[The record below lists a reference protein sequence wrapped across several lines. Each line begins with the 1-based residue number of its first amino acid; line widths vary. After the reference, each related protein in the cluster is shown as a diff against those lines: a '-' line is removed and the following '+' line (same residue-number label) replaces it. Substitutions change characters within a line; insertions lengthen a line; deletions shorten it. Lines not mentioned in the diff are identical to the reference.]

1 VSSNIPLKRVG
12 PYEWRIDKG
21 AQPCMK
27 VPATIF
33 ADDVLIEKMKQDLTL
48 KQAMNIAC
56 LPGVQESIYVLPDG
70 HQGYGF
76 PIGGIAATA
85 IDEGGVVSP
94 GGIGYDINCGVR
106 LLRTNLDYKDVKDKL
121 KDLVEEMYRNVPSG
135 VGSEGKVRLSL
146 RELDEVLAHG
156 VKWAV
161 EKGYGWEKD
170 MEHIEQHG
178 SWDLADPSKV
188 SDIAKQRGAS
198 QLGTLG
204 AGNHFLEV
212 QVVDKIYDHEVAKA
226 LGITHEG
233 QVTVM
238 VHTGSRGL
246 GHQIASDYL
255 QIMERAMKKYDI
267 VLPDRELAAVPFETR
282 EAQDYIRAMA
292 SGANFAWTNRQMISH
307 WVRES
312 FGKVF
317 KIDPEKLDLS
327 IVYDVAH
334 NIAKIEEYD
343 IDRRRKKVLVHRK
356 GATRAFPPG
365 SPEIPADHRNTGQV
379 VLIPGSMGT
388 ASYVMVGMSEGRRT
402 WYTAP
407 HGAGRWMSR
416 AAATRTYPVDSVVDS
431 LASKGIVVR
440 AATRRV
446 ISEEAPG
453 AYKDVD
459 RVARVAHEVKIAKLV
474 ARLRPIGVTK
484 G

>member
-1 VSSNIPLKRVG
+1 MMVDVKRVNT
-12 PYEWRIDKG
+12 YEWRIEKSG
-21 AQPCMK
+21 CMR
-27 VPATIF
+27 VPVTIF
-33 ADDVLIEKMKQDLTL
+33 ADDVLIDKMKQDLTL
-48 KQAMNIAC
+48 KQATNVAC
-56 LPGVQESIYVLPDG
+56 LPGVQEGVYVLPDG

-106 LLRTNLDYKDVKDKL
+106 LLRTNLDYEDVKPKL
-121 KDLVEEMYRNVPSG
+121 KDLVEELHRNVPSG
-135 VGSEGKVRLSL
+135 VGSEGKVKLSTQQ
-146 RELDEVLAHG
+146 LDEVLAEG
-156 VKWAV
+156 VKWAID
-161 EKGYGWEKD
+161 KGYGWAED

-178 SWDLADPSKV
+178 SWDIADPSKV
-188 SDIAKQRGAS
+188 SDIAKKRGAS

-212 QVVDKIYDHEVAKA
+212 QVVDKIYDEKIAKA

-233 QVTVM
+233 QVMVM

-255 QIMERAMKKYDI
+255 QIMERAMKKYNI
-267 VLPDRELAAVPFETR
+267 TVPDRELAAIPFESR
-282 EAQDYIRAMA
+282 EGQDYFHAMV
-292 SGANFAWTNRQMISH
+292 SGANFAWTNRQLITH

-312 FGKVF
+312 FGNVF
-317 KIDPEKLDLS
+317 KVDPEKLDLH
-327 IVYDVAH
+327 IIYDVAH

-343 IDRRRKKVLVHRK
+343 VEGKRKKLLVHRK

-365 SPEIPADHRNTGQV
+365 SPEIPADHRNIGQV

-388 ASYVMVGMSEGRRT
+388 ASYVMAGIPEGRRT

-416 AAATRTYPVDSVVDS
+416 EAAVRSYPANTVVEN
-431 LASKGIVVR
+431 LEERGIIVR
-440 AATRRV
+440 ATTRRV
-446 ISEEAPG
+446 VAEEAPG

-459 RVARVAHEVKIAKLV
+459 RVAKVADAVKIAKLV
-474 ARLRPIGVTK
+474 VRLRPIGVTK

>member
-1 VSSNIPLKRVG
+1 MQINLTRVNS
-12 PYEWRIDKG
+12 YEWRISKEE
-21 AQPCMK
+21 QSCMK
-27 VPATIF
+27 VPVIVF

-48 KQAMNIAC
+48 KQATNVAC
-56 LPGVQESIYVLPDG
+56 LPGVQEAVYVLPDG

-76 PIGGIAATA
+76 PIGGIAVTA

-106 LLRTNLDYKDVKDKL
+106 LLRTNLDYKDIKPKL
-121 KDLVEEMYRNVPSG
+121 TELVEELHRNVPSG
-135 VGSEGKVRLSL
+135 VGSEGKVKLTPQQLDQVLS
-146 RELDEVLAHG
+146 EG
-156 VKWAV
+156 VAWAV
-161 EKGYGWEKD
+161 DKGFGWKED
-170 MEHIEQHG
+170 MDHMEQHG
-178 SWDLADPSKV
+178 SWELADPSKV
-188 SDIAKQRGAS
+188 SIIAKQRGAS

-204 AGNHFLEV
+204 AGNHFLEI
-212 QVVDKIYDHEVAKA
+212 QIVDKIFDPQVAKA
-226 LGITHEG
+226 LGVDHEG
-233 QVTVM
+233 QVMVM

-255 QIMERAMKKYDI
+255 QIMERAMKKYNI
-267 VLPDRELAAVPFETR
+267 QLPDRELAAVPFESR
-282 EAQDYIRAMA
+282 EGQDYFHAMA
-292 SGANFAWTNRQMISH
+292 AGANFAWTNRQLITH

-312 FGKVF
+312 FGRVF
-317 KIDPEKLDLS
+317 GTDPEKFDLH

-334 NIAKIEEYD
+334 NIAKIEEYN
-343 IDRRRKKVLVHRK
+343 IEGKRKKVLVHRK

-365 SPEIPADHRNTGQV
+365 SPEIPADHRNIGQV

-388 ASYVMVGMSEGRRT
+388 ASYVMVGIPEGRRT

-416 AAATRTYPVDSVVDS
+416 EAAVRNYPANIVVET
-431 LASKGIVVR
+431 LAEKGIVVR

-446 ISEEAPG
+446 IAEEAPG

-459 RVARVAHEVKIAKLV
+459 RVAKVAHEVKIAKLV
-474 ARLRPIGVTK
+474 MRLRPIGVTK

>member
-1 VSSNIPLKRVG
+1 MPDIQPKRVNT
-12 PYEWRIDKG
+12 YEWRIEKG
-21 AQPCMK
+21 TQECMK
-27 VPATIF
+27 VPVTVF

-48 KQAMNIAC
+48 KQAMNVAC
-56 LPGVQESIYVLPDG
+56 LPGVQESVYVLPDG

-121 KDLVEEMYRNVPSG
+121 KDLVEEIYRNVPSG
-135 VGSEGKVRLSL
+135 VGSEGKVKLTL
-146 RELDEVLAHG
+146 QQLDNVLAEG
-156 VKWAV
+156 VRWAV
-161 EKGYGWEKD
+161 DNGYGWDRD

-188 SDIAKQRGAS
+188 SPIAKQRGHT

-204 AGNHFLEV
+204 AGNHFLEI
-212 QVVDKIYDHEVAKA
+212 QVVDKIYDPEVAKA
-226 LGITHEG
+226 IGITHEG

-246 GHQIASDYL
+246 GHQVASDYL
-255 QIMERAMKKYDI
+255 QVMERAMKKYN
-267 VLPDRELAAVPFETR
+267 VQVPDRELAAIPFNTR
-282 EAQDYIRAMA
+282 EAQDYFHAMV
-292 SGANFAWTNRQMISH
+292 SSANFAWTNRQMIAH

-312 FGKVF
+312 FGRVF
-317 KIDPEKLDLS
+317 KVDPEKLDLN
-327 IVYDVAH
+327 IIYDVAH

-343 IDRRRKKVLVHRK
+343 IEGKRKKVLVHRK

-365 SPEIPADHRNTGQV
+365 SHEIPPDHRSTGQI

-388 ASYVMVGMSEGRRT
+388 ASYVMAGIPEGRRT
-402 WYTAP
+402 WFTAP

-416 AAATRTYPVDSVVDS
+416 EAAVRSYPVNNVVQN
-431 LASKGIVVR
+431 LEQKGIVIR
-440 AATRRV
+440 AATKRV
-446 ISEEAPG
+446 VAEEAPG

-459 RVARVAHEVKIAKLV
+459 RVAKVAHEVKIAKLV

>member
-1 VSSNIPLKRVG
+1 MQISPKRINS
-12 PYEWRIDKG
+12 YEWRIDKDT
-21 AQPCMK
+21 QECMK
-27 VPATIF
+27 VPVTVF

-48 KQAMNIAC
+48 KQATNVAC
-56 LPGVQESIYVLPDG
+56 LPGVQESVYVLPDG

-85 IDEGGVVSP
+85 IEENGVVSP

-106 LLRTNLDYKDVKDKL
+106 LLRTNLDYDDVKPRL
-121 KDLVEEMYRNVPSG
+121 KDLVEEIHKNVPSG
-135 VGSEGKVRLSL
+135 VGSEGRVKLSL
-146 RELDEVLAHG
+146 QELDEVLSRG
-156 VKWAV
+156 VDWAIS
-161 EKGYGWEKD
+161 KGYGWSED
-170 MEHIEQHG
+170 MEHIEQKG
-178 SWDLADPSKV
+178 SWNIADPSKV
-188 SDIAKQRGAS
+188 SKVAKQRGAG

-212 QVVDKIYDHEVAKA
+212 QVVDKIYDKNVAKV

-238 VHTGSRGL
+238 IHTGSRGL

-255 QIMERAMKKYDI
+255 QIMERAMKKYNI
-267 VLPDRELAAVPFETR
+267 NVPDRELAAIPFNSR
-282 EAQDYIRAMA
+282 EGQDYFHAMVA
-292 SGANFAWTNRQMISH
+292 GANFAWSNRQLITH

-312 FGKVF
+312 FERVF
-317 KIDPEKLDLS
+317 NTSAEKLDMHL
-327 IVYDVAH
+327 VYDVAH
-334 NIAKIEEYD
+334 NIAKIEEYN
-343 IDRRRKKVLVHRK
+343 IDGTTKKVLVHRK

-365 SPEIPADHRNTGQV
+365 SPEIPSDHRSIGQV

-388 ASYVMVGMSEGRRT
+388 ASYVMVGIPEGRRT

-416 AAATRTYPVDSVVDS
+416 EAAVRNYPANNVVEN
-431 LASKGIVVR
+431 LEEKGIIVR

-446 ISEEAPG
+446 IAEEAPG

-459 RVARVAHEVKIAKLV
+459 RVAKVADEVKIAKLV
-474 ARLRPIGVTK
+474 MRLRPIGVTK

>member
-1 VSSNIPLKRVG
+1 MQINLTRVNS
-12 PYEWRIDKG
+12 YEWRISKEE
-21 AQPCMK
+21 QSCMK
-27 VPATIF
+27 VPVIVF

-48 KQAMNIAC
+48 KQATNVAC
-56 LPGVQESIYVLPDG
+56 LPSVQEAVYVLPDG

-106 LLRTNLDYKDVKDKL
+106 LLRTNLDYKDIKPKL
-121 KDLVEEMYRNVPSG
+121 TELVEELHRNVPSG
-135 VGSEGKVRLSL
+135 VGSEGKVKLTPQQLDQVLS
-146 RELDEVLAHG
+146 EG
-156 VKWAV
+156 VAWAV
-161 EKGYGWEKD
+161 DKGFGWKED
-170 MEHIEQHG
+170 MDHMEQHG
-178 SWDLADPSKV
+178 SWELADPSKV
-188 SDIAKQRGAS
+188 SIIAKQRGAS

-204 AGNHFLEV
+204 AGNHFLEI
-212 QVVDKIYDHEVAKA
+212 QIVDKIFDPQVAKA
-226 LGITHEG
+226 LGVDHEG
-233 QVTVM
+233 QVMVM

-255 QIMERAMKKYDI
+255 QIMERAMKKYNI
-267 VLPDRELAAVPFETR
+267 QLPDRELAAVPFESR
-282 EAQDYIRAMA
+282 EGQDYFHAMA
-292 SGANFAWTNRQMISH
+292 AGANFAWTNRQLITH

-312 FGKVF
+312 FGRVF
-317 KIDPEKLDLS
+317 GTDPEKFDLH

-334 NIAKIEEYD
+334 NIAKIEEYN
-343 IDRRRKKVLVHRK
+343 IEGKRKKVLVHRK

-365 SPEIPADHRNTGQV
+365 SPEIPADHRNIGQV

-388 ASYVMVGMSEGRRT
+388 ASYVMVGIPEGRRT

-416 AAATRTYPVDSVVDS
+416 EAAVRNYPANIVVET
-431 LASKGIVVR
+431 LAEKGIVVR

-446 ISEEAPG
+446 IAEEAPG

-459 RVARVAHEVKIAKLV
+459 RVAKVAHEVKIAKLV
-474 ARLRPIGVTK
+474 MRLRPIGVTK

>member
-1 VSSNIPLKRVG
+1 MQITPKRIG
-12 PYEWRIDKG
+12 SYEWRIEKG
-21 AQPCMK
+21 TQECMK
-27 VPATIF
+27 VPVTVF

-48 KQAMNIAC
+48 KQATNVAC
-56 LPGVQESIYVLPDG
+56 LPGVQEAIYVLPDG

-106 LLRTNLDYKDVKDKL
+106 LLRTNLDYDDVKPKL
-121 KDLVEEMYRNVPSG
+121 KELVEELHKNIPSG
-135 VGSEGKVRLSL
+135 VGSEGKVRLTMQQ
-146 RELDEVLAHG
+146 LDEVLANG

-161 EKGYGWEKD
+161 DKGYGWEED
-170 MEHIEQHG
+170 MEHIEQKG
-178 SWDLADPSKV
+178 SWDIADPSKV
-188 SDIAKQRGAS
+188 SNVAKQRGMN

-212 QVVDKIYDHEVAKA
+212 QVVDKIYDPEVAKVIG
-226 LGITHEG
+226 LTHEG

-255 QIMERAMKKYDI
+255 QIMERAMKKYNI
-267 VLPDRELAAVPFETR
+267 NVPDRELAAIPFESR
-282 EAQDYIRAMA
+282 EGQDYFHAMV
-292 SGANFAWTNRQMISH
+292 SGANFAWTNRQLITH
-307 WVRES
+307 WARES
-312 FGKVF
+312 FGRVF
-317 KIDPEKLDLS
+317 KTDPEKLDLH
-327 IVYDVAH
+327 IIYDVAH

-343 IDRRRKKVLVHRK
+343 IEGKRKKVLVHRK

-365 SPEIPADHRNTGQV
+365 SPEIPQDHRSIGQV

-388 ASYVMVGMSEGRRT
+388 ASYVMAGIPEGRRT

-416 AAATRTYPVDSVVDS
+416 EAAVRNYPANAVIES
-431 LASKGIVVR
+431 LEDRGIIVR

-446 ISEEAPG
+446 VAEEAPG

-459 RVARVAHEVKIAKLV
+459 RVAKVAHEVKIAKLV

>member
-1 VSSNIPLKRVG
+1 MSQVPLKRVG
-12 PYEWRIDKG
+12 PYEWRIEKG
-21 AQPCMK
+21 SQPCMK
-27 VPATIF
+27 VPATVF

-56 LPGVQESIYVLPDG
+56 LPGVQESVYVLPDG

-106 LLRTNLDYKDVKDKL
+106 LLRTNLDFKDVKDKL

-135 VGSEGKVRLSL
+135 VGSEGKVRLSV
-146 RELDEVLAHG
+146 RELDEVLSEG

-161 EKGYGWEKD
+161 EHGYGWERD

-188 SDIAKQRGAS
+188 SNIAKQRGAS

-212 QVVDKIYDHEVAKA
+212 QVVDKIYDPEVAKA

-255 QIMERAMKKYDI
+255 QIMERAMKKYNI

-292 SGANFAWTNRQMISH
+292 AGANFAWTNRQMISH

-317 KIDPEKLDLS
+317 KVDPEKLDLN
-327 IVYDVAH
+327 IIYDVAH
-334 NIAKIEEYD
+334 NIAKIEEYT
-343 IDRRRKKVLVHRK
+343 IEGKRKKVLVHRK

-365 SPEIPADHRNTGQV
+365 SPEIPADHRNIGQV

-388 ASYVMVGMSEGRRT
+388 ASYVMVGIPEGRRT

-416 AAATRTYPVDSVVDS
+416 AAATRTYPVDSVVDN
-431 LASKGIVVR
+431 LAQKGIVVR

-446 ISEEAPG
+446 IAEEAPG

>member
-1 VSSNIPLKRVG
+1 MQISPKRINS
-12 PYEWRIDKG
+12 YEWRIDKG
-21 AQPCMK
+21 TQECMK
-27 VPATIF
+27 VPVTIF
-33 ADDVLIEKMKQDLTL
+33 ADDVLIDKMKQDLTL
-48 KQAMNIAC
+48 KQATNVAC
-56 LPGVQESIYVLPDG
+56 LPGVQESVYVLPDG

-85 IDEGGVVSP
+85 IDEDGVVSP

-106 LLRTNLDYKDVKDKL
+106 LLRTNLDFNDVKPKL
-121 KDLVEEMYRNVPSG
+121 KDLVEEIHKNVPSG
-135 VGSEGKVRLSL
+135 VGSEGRVKLSL
-146 RELDEVLAHG
+146 QELDEVLSRG
-156 VKWAV
+156 VDWAIS
-161 EKGYGWEKD
+161 KGYGWSED
-170 MEHIEQHG
+170 MEHIEQKG
-178 SWDLADPSKV
+178 SWNIADPSKV
-188 SDIAKQRGAS
+188 SKVAKQRGAG

-212 QVVDKIYDHEVAKA
+212 QVVDKIYDENVAKT

-238 VHTGSRGL
+238 IHTGSRGL

-255 QIMERAMKKYDI
+255 QIMERAMKKYNI
-267 VLPDRELAAVPFETR
+267 NVPDRELAAIPFNSR
-282 EAQDYIRAMA
+282 EGQDYFHAMVA
-292 SGANFAWTNRQMISH
+292 GANFAWSNRQLITN

-312 FGKVF
+312 FERVF
-317 KIDPEKLDLS
+317 NTSADKLDLQL
-327 IVYDVAH
+327 VYDVAH

-343 IDRRRKKVLVHRK
+343 INGKRKKVLVHRK
-356 GATRAFPPG
+356 GASRAFPPG
-365 SPEIPADHRNTGQV
+365 SPEIPVDHRSIGQV

-388 ASYVMVGMSEGRRT
+388 ASYVMVGIPEGRRT

-416 AAATRTYPVDSVVDS
+416 EAAVRNYPANNVVEN
-431 LASKGIVVR
+431 LEEKGIIVR

-446 ISEEAPG
+446 IAEEAPG

-459 RVARVAHEVKIAKLV
+459 RVAKVADEVKIAKLV
-474 ARLRPIGVTK
+474 MRLRPIGVTK

>member
-1 VSSNIPLKRVG
+1 MQINLTRVNS
-12 PYEWRIDKG
+12 YEWRISKEE
-21 AQPCMK
+21 QSCMK
-27 VPATIF
+27 VPVIVF

-48 KQAMNIAC
+48 KQATNVAC
-56 LPGVQESIYVLPDG
+56 LPGVQEAVYVLPDG

-106 LLRTNLDYKDVKDKL
+106 LLRTNLDYKDIKPKL
-121 KDLVEEMYRNVPSG
+121 TELVEELHRNVPSG
-135 VGSEGKVRLSL
+135 VGSEGKVKLTPQQLDQVLS
-146 RELDEVLAHG
+146 EG
-156 VKWAV
+156 VAWAV
-161 EKGYGWEKD
+161 DKGFGWKED
-170 MEHIEQHG
+170 MDHMEQHG
-178 SWDLADPSKV
+178 SWELADPSKV
-188 SDIAKQRGAS
+188 SIIAKQRGAS

-204 AGNHFLEV
+204 AGNHFLEI
-212 QVVDKIYDHEVAKA
+212 QIVDKIFDPQVAKA
-226 LGITHEG
+226 LGVDHEG
-233 QVTVM
+233 QVMVM

-255 QIMERAMKKYDI
+255 QIMERAMKKYNI
-267 VLPDRELAAVPFETR
+267 QLPDRELAAVPFESR
-282 EAQDYIRAMA
+282 EGQDYFHAMA
-292 SGANFAWTNRQMISH
+292 AGANFAWTNRQLITH

-312 FGKVF
+312 FGRVF
-317 KIDPEKLDLS
+317 GTDPEKFDLH

-334 NIAKIEEYD
+334 NIAKIEEYN
-343 IDRRRKKVLVHRK
+343 IEGKRKKVLVHRK

-365 SPEIPADHRNTGQV
+365 SPEIPADHRNIGQV

-388 ASYVMVGMSEGRRT
+388 ASYVMVGIPEGRRT

-416 AAATRTYPVDSVVDS
+416 EAAVRNYPANIVVET
-431 LASKGIVVR
+431 LAEKGIVVR

-446 ISEEAPG
+446 IAEEAPG

-459 RVARVAHEVKIAKLV
+459 RVAKVAHEVKIAKLV
-474 ARLRPIGVTK
+474 MRLRPIGVTK

>member
-1 VSSNIPLKRVG
+1 MMQINLTRVNS
-12 PYEWRIDKG
+12 YEWRISKEE
-21 AQPCMK
+21 QSCMK
-27 VPATIF
+27 VPVIVF

-48 KQAMNIAC
+48 KQATNVAC
-56 LPGVQESIYVLPDG
+56 LPSVQEAVYVLPDG

-106 LLRTNLDYKDVKDKL
+106 LLRTNLDYKDIKPKL
-121 KDLVEEMYRNVPSG
+121 TELVEELHRNVPSG
-135 VGSEGKVRLSL
+135 VGSEGKVKLTPQQLDQVLS
-146 RELDEVLAHG
+146 EG
-156 VKWAV
+156 VAWAV
-161 EKGYGWEKD
+161 DKGFGWKED
-170 MEHIEQHG
+170 MDHMEQHG
-178 SWDLADPSKV
+178 SWELADPSKV
-188 SDIAKQRGAS
+188 SIIAKQRGAS

-204 AGNHFLEV
+204 AGNHFLEI
-212 QVVDKIYDHEVAKA
+212 QIVDKIFDPQVAKA
-226 LGITHEG
+226 LGVDHEG
-233 QVTVM
+233 QVMVM

-255 QIMERAMKKYDI
+255 QIMERAMKKYNI
-267 VLPDRELAAVPFETR
+267 QLPDRELAAVPFESR
-282 EAQDYIRAMA
+282 EGQDYFHAMA
-292 SGANFAWTNRQMISH
+292 AGANFAWTNRQLITH

-312 FGKVF
+312 FGRVF
-317 KIDPEKLDLS
+317 GTDPEKFDLH

-334 NIAKIEEYD
+334 NIAKIEEYN
-343 IDRRRKKVLVHRK
+343 IEGKRKKVLVHRK

-365 SPEIPADHRNTGQV
+365 SPEIPADHRNIGQV

-388 ASYVMVGMSEGRRT
+388 ASYVMVGIPEGRRT

-416 AAATRTYPVDSVVDS
+416 EAAVRNYPANIVVET
-431 LASKGIVVR
+431 LAEKGIVVR

-446 ISEEAPG
+446 IAEEAPG

-459 RVARVAHEVKIAKLV
+459 RVAKVAHEVKIAKLV
-474 ARLRPIGVTK
+474 MRLRPIGVTK

>member
-1 VSSNIPLKRVG
+1 MQITPKRIG
-12 PYEWRIDKG
+12 SYEWRIEKG
-21 AQPCMK
+21 TQECMK
-27 VPATIF
+27 VPVTVF

-48 KQAMNIAC
+48 KQATNVAC
-56 LPGVQESIYVLPDG
+56 LPGVQEAVYVLPDG

-106 LLRTNLDYKDVKDKL
+106 LLRTNLDYDDVKPKL
-121 KDLVEEMYRNVPSG
+121 KELVEELHKNIPSG
-135 VGSEGKVRLSL
+135 VGSEGKVRLTMQQ
-146 RELDEVLAHG
+146 LDEVLANG

-161 EKGYGWEKD
+161 DKSYGWEED
-170 MEHIEQHG
+170 MEHIEQKG
-178 SWDLADPSKV
+178 SWDIADPSKV
-188 SDIAKQRGAS
+188 SNVAKQRGMN

-212 QVVDKIYDHEVAKA
+212 QVVDKIYDPEVAKA
-226 LGITHEG
+226 IGITHEG

-255 QIMERAMKKYDI
+255 QIMERAMKKYNI
-267 VLPDRELAAVPFETR
+267 NVPDRELAAIPFESR
-282 EAQDYIRAMA
+282 EGQDYFHAMV
-292 SGANFAWTNRQMISH
+292 SGANFAWTNRQLITH
-307 WVRES
+307 WARES
-312 FGKVF
+312 FGRVF
-317 KIDPEKLDLS
+317 KTDPEKLDLH
-327 IVYDVAH
+327 IIYDVAH

-343 IDRRRKKVLVHRK
+343 IEGKRKKVLVHRK

-365 SPEIPADHRNTGQV
+365 SPEIPQDHRSIGQV

-388 ASYVMVGMSEGRRT
+388 ASYVMAGIPEGRRT

-416 AAATRTYPVDSVVDS
+416 EAAVRNYPANAVIES
-431 LASKGIVVR
+431 LEDRGIIVR

-446 ISEEAPG
+446 VAEEAPG

-459 RVARVAHEVKIAKLV
+459 RVAKVAHEVKIAKLV

>member
-1 VSSNIPLKRVG
+1 MSMNVKRVNT
-12 PYEWRIDKG
+12 YEWRIDKDV
-21 AQPCMK
+21 QPCMK
-27 VPATIF
+27 VPVTVF
-33 ADDVLIEKMKQDLTL
+33 ADDVLIDKMKQDLTL
-48 KQAMNIAC
+48 KQATNVAC
-56 LPGVQESIYVLPDG
+56 LPGVQEGVYVLPDG

-85 IDEGGVVSP
+85 IDEEGVVSP

-106 LLRTNLDYKDVKDKL
+106 LLRTNLDLKDVEPKIKE
-121 KDLVEEMYRNVPSG
+121 LVEEMYRNVPSG
-135 VGSEGKVRLSL
+135 VGSEGKVKLTTHD
-146 RELDEVLAHG
+146 LDNVLGEG
-156 VKWAV
+156 VRWAV
-161 EKGYGWEKD
+161 DKGYGWSRD
-170 MEHIEQHG
+170 MEHIEQGG
-178 SWDLADPSKV
+178 SWNLAEPDKV
-188 SDIAKQRGAS
+188 SSVAKKRGQA

-204 AGNHFLEV
+204 AGNHFLEI
-212 QVVDKIYDHEVAKA
+212 QVVDRIFDERIAKA

-233 QVTVM
+233 QVMVM

-246 GHQIASDYL
+246 GHQVASDYL
-255 QIMERAMKKYDI
+255 QIMERAMKKYNI
-267 VLPDRELAAVPFETR
+267 VVPDRELAAIPFTSR
-282 EAQDYIRAMA
+282 EGQDYFHAMVSA
-292 SGANFAWTNRQMISH
+292 ANFAWTNRQLITH
-307 WVRES
+307 WARES
-312 FGKVF
+312 FKNVF
-317 KIDPEKLDLS
+317 RTDPEKLDLN

-343 IDRRRKKVLVHRK
+343 IEGKRKKVLVHRK

-388 ASYVMVGMSEGRRT
+388 ASYVMAGIPEGRRT

-416 AAATRTYPVDSVVDS
+416 EAAVRNYPVNNVVEN
-431 LASKGIVVR
+431 LGEKGIVVR

-446 ISEEAPG
+446 IAEEAPG

-459 RVARVAHEVKIAKLV
+459 RVARVADVVKIAKLV
-474 ARLRPIGVTK
+474 VRLRPIGVTK

>member
-1 VSSNIPLKRVG
+1 MQISPKRINS
-12 PYEWRIDKG
+12 YEWRIDKG
-21 AQPCMK
+21 TQECMK
-27 VPATIF
+27 VPVTVF
-33 ADDVLIEKMKQDLTL
+33 ADDVLIDKMKQDLTL
-48 KQAMNIAC
+48 KQAANVAC
-56 LPGVQESIYVLPDG
+56 LPGVQESVYVLPDG

-85 IDEGGVVSP
+85 IDEDGVVSP

-106 LLRTNLDYKDVKDKL
+106 LLRTNLDFNDVKPKL
-121 KDLVEEMYRNVPSG
+121 KDLVEEIHKNVPSG
-135 VGSEGKVRLSL
+135 VGSEGRVKLSL
-146 RELDEVLAHG
+146 QELDEVLSRG
-156 VKWAV
+156 VDWAIS
-161 EKGYGWEKD
+161 KGYGWSED
-170 MEHIEQHG
+170 MEHIEQKG
-178 SWDLADPSKV
+178 SWNIADPSKV
-188 SDIAKQRGAS
+188 SKVAKQRGAG

-212 QVVDKIYDHEVAKA
+212 QVVDKIYDENVAKT

-238 VHTGSRGL
+238 IHTGSRGL

-255 QIMERAMKKYDI
+255 QIMERAMKKYNI
-267 VLPDRELAAVPFETR
+267 NVPDRELAAIQFNSR
-282 EAQDYIRAMA
+282 EGQDYFHAMVA
-292 SGANFAWTNRQMISH
+292 GANFAWSNRQLITN

-312 FGKVF
+312 FERVF
-317 KIDPEKLDLS
+317 NTSADKLDMQL
-327 IVYDVAH
+327 VYDVAH

-343 IDRRRKKVLVHRK
+343 INGKKKKVLVHRK

-365 SPEIPADHRNTGQV
+365 SPEIPADHRSIGQV

-388 ASYVMVGMSEGRRT
+388 ASYVMVGIPEGRRT

-416 AAATRTYPVDSVVDS
+416 EAAVRNYPANNVVEN
-431 LASKGIVVR
+431 LEEKGIIVR

-446 ISEEAPG
+446 IAEEAPG

-459 RVARVAHEVKIAKLV
+459 RVAKVADEVKIAKLV
-474 ARLRPIGVTK
+474 MRLRPIGVTK

>member
-1 VSSNIPLKRVG
+1 M
-12 PYEWRIDKG
+12 DK
-21 AQPCMK
+21 MR
-27 VPATIF
+27 
-33 ADDVLIEKMKQDLTL
+33 QDLTL
-48 KQAMNIAC
+48 RQAVNVAC
-56 LPGVQESIYVLPDG
+56 LPGVQESVYVLPDG

-106 LLRTNLDYKDVKDKL
+106 LIRTDLTEREVRPKL
-121 KDLVEEMYRNVPSG
+121 GDLVEELYRNVPSG
-135 VGSEGKVRLSL
+135 VGSEGKVKLTNQQLDLVLS
-146 RELDEVLAHG
+146 DGAG
-156 VKWAV
+156 WAV
-161 EKGYGWEKD
+161 SKGMGWDRDQEH
-170 MEHIEQHG
+170 MEQRG
-178 SWDLADPSKV
+178 SWQLADPSKV
-188 SDIAKQRGAS
+188 SSVARQRGMA

-212 QVVDKIYDHEVAKA
+212 QVVDQVYNWEVAKRI
-226 LGITHEG
+226 GVKEEG
-233 QVTVM
+233 QVFVM

-246 GHQIASDYL
+246 GHQVASDYL
-255 QIMERAMKKYDI
+255 QIMERAMKKYN
-267 VLPDRELAAVPFETR
+267 VSVPDRELAAIPFETN
-282 EAQDYIRAMA
+282 EAQDYVRAMA
-292 SGANFAWTNRQMISH
+292 SAANFAWTNRQLITH

-312 FGKVF
+312 FGRVF
-317 KIDPEKLDLS
+317 KVDPEKLDMNL
-327 IVYDVAH
+327 VYDVAH

-343 IDRRRKKVLVHRK
+343 IEGKRKKLLVHRK

-365 SPEIPADHRNTGQV
+365 SQEIPSDHREAGQI

-388 ASYVMVGMSEGRRT
+388 GSFVMAGIPEGRRT

-416 AAATRTYPVDSVVDS
+416 EAAVRSYPVGSVVQS
-431 LASKGIVVR
+431 LESRGILVR

-446 ISEEAPG
+446 VAEEAPG

-459 RVARVAHEVKIAKLV
+459 RVAKVANEVKIARLV
-474 ARLRPIGVTK
+474 MRVRPIGVTK

>member
-1 VSSNIPLKRVG
+1 MSQVPLKRVG
-12 PYEWRIDKG
+12 PYEWRIEKG
-21 AQPCMK
+21 SQPCMK
-27 VPATIF
+27 VPATVF

-56 LPGVQESIYVLPDG
+56 LPGVQESVYVLPDG

-106 LLRTNLDYKDVKDKL
+106 LMRTNLDFKDVKDKL

-135 VGSEGKVRLSL
+135 VGSEGKVRLSV
-146 RELDEVLAHG
+146 RELDEVLSEG

-161 EKGYGWEKD
+161 EHGYGWERD

-188 SDIAKQRGAS
+188 SNIAKQRGAS

-212 QVVDKIYDHEVAKA
+212 QVVDKIYDPEVAKA

-255 QIMERAMKKYDI
+255 QIMERAMKKYNI

-292 SGANFAWTNRQMISH
+292 AGANFAWTNRQMISH

-317 KIDPEKLDLS
+317 KVDPEKLDLN
-327 IVYDVAH
+327 IIYDVAH
-334 NIAKIEEYD
+334 NIAKIEEYT
-343 IDRRRKKVLVHRK
+343 IEGKRKKVLVHRK

-365 SPEIPADHRNTGQV
+365 SPEIPADHRNIGQV

-388 ASYVMVGMSEGRRT
+388 ASYVMVGIPEGRRT

-416 AAATRTYPVDSVVDS
+416 AAATRTYPVDSVVDN
-431 LASKGIVVR
+431 LAQKGIVVR

-446 ISEEAPG
+446 IAEEAPG

>member
-1 VSSNIPLKRVG
+1 MQISPKRINS
-12 PYEWRIDKG
+12 YEWRIDKYT
-21 AQPCMK
+21 QECMK
-27 VPATIF
+27 VPVTVF
-33 ADDVLIEKMKQDLTL
+33 ADDALIEKMKQDLTL
-48 KQAMNIAC
+48 KQATNVAC
-56 LPGVQESIYVLPDG
+56 LPGVQESVYVLPDG

-85 IDEGGVVSP
+85 IEEDGVVSP

-106 LLRTNLDYKDVKDKL
+106 LLRTNLDYDDVKPRL
-121 KDLVEEMYRNVPSG
+121 KDLVEEIHKNVPSG
-135 VGSEGKVRLSL
+135 VGSEGRVKLSL
-146 RELDEVLAHG
+146 QELDEVLSRG
-156 VKWAV
+156 VDWAIS
-161 EKGYGWEKD
+161 KGYGWSED
-170 MEHIEQHG
+170 MEHIEQKG
-178 SWDLADPSKV
+178 SWNIADPSKV
-188 SDIAKQRGAS
+188 SKVAKQRGAG

-212 QVVDKIYDHEVAKA
+212 QVVDKIYDKNVAKV

-238 VHTGSRGL
+238 IHTGSRGL

-255 QIMERAMKKYDI
+255 QIMERAMKKYNI
-267 VLPDRELAAVPFETR
+267 NVPDRELAAIPFNSR
-282 EAQDYIRAMA
+282 EGQDYFHAMVA
-292 SGANFAWTNRQMISH
+292 GANFAWSNRQLITH

-312 FGKVF
+312 FERVF
-317 KIDPEKLDLS
+317 NTSAEKLDMHL
-327 IVYDVAH
+327 VYDVAH
-334 NIAKIEEYD
+334 NIAKIEEYN
-343 IDRRRKKVLVHRK
+343 IDGTTKKVLVHRK

-365 SPEIPADHRNTGQV
+365 SPEIPSDHRSIGQV

-388 ASYVMVGMSEGRRT
+388 ASYVMVGIPEGRRT

-416 AAATRTYPVDSVVDS
+416 EAAVRNYPANNVVEN
-431 LASKGIVVR
+431 LEEKGIIVR

-446 ISEEAPG
+446 IAEEAPG

-459 RVARVAHEVKIAKLV
+459 RVAKVADEVKIAKLV
-474 ARLRPIGVTK
+474 MRLRPIGVTK

>member
-1 VSSNIPLKRVG
+1 MQINLTRINS
-12 PYEWRIDKG
+12 YEWRIDKG
-21 AQPCMK
+21 AQDCMK
-27 VPATIF
+27 VPVTVF
-33 ADDVLIEKMKQDLTL
+33 ANDVLMEKMRQDMTL
-48 KQAMNIAC
+48 KQAINVAC
-56 LPGVQESIYVLPDG
+56 LPGVQESVYVLPDG

-106 LLRTNLDYKDVKDKL
+106 LLRTNLDYKDVKPKL
-121 KDLVEEMYRNVPSG
+121 VELVEELQRNVPSG
-135 VGSEGKVRLSL
+135 VGSEGKVKLTTQQ
-146 RELDEVLAHG
+146 LDEVLPRG
-156 VKWAV
+156 VEWAV
-161 EKGYGWEKD
+161 DKGFGWKDD
-170 MEHIEQHG
+170 MESIEQKG
-178 SWDLADPSKV
+178 SWELADPSKV
-188 SDIAKQRGAS
+188 SIIAKQRGAS

-204 AGNHFLEV
+204 AGNHFLEI
-212 QVVDKIYDHEVAKA
+212 QVVDKIYDAEVAKV

-233 QVTVM
+233 QVMVM

-255 QIMERAMKKYDI
+255 QIMERAMKKYKI
-267 VLPDRELAAVPFETR
+267 QLPDRELAAVPFESR
-282 EAQDYIRAMA
+282 EGQDYFHAMA
-292 SGANFAWTNRQMISH
+292 AGANFAWTNRQLITH

-312 FGKVF
+312 FARVF
-317 KIDPEKLDLS
+317 RTTDVEKLDLH
-327 IVYDVAH
+327 IIYDVAH
-334 NIAKIEEYD
+334 NIAKIEEYN
-343 IDRRRKKVLVHRK
+343 IEGKRKKVLVHRK

-365 SPEIPADHRNTGQV
+365 SPEIPQQHRSIGQV

-388 ASYVMVGMSEGRRT
+388 ASYVMVGIPEGRRT
-402 WYTAP
+402 WFTAP

-416 AAATRTYPVDSVVDS
+416 EAAVRNYPSNVVVET
-431 LASKGIVVR
+431 LAEKGIVVR

-446 ISEEAPG
+446 IAEEAPG

-459 RVARVAHEVKIAKLV
+459 IVAKVAHEVKIAKLV